1 MHEQPRDGLFH
12 HVSNYPGLEH
22 YYYRTEGMI
31 NFAEFELLYNLAKK
45 VAAGTCI
52 VEVGSYRGRSAVA
65 LGRGSLDGSKV
76 PVYAIEP
83 HEQSIGVLRE
93 SQYGP
98 PDRGAFYKAMLDT
111 SCYHVIRLVNLRS
124 ELVVAKWAE
133 KVSLLWIDAHHTIEA
148 VRSDFDCWAP
158 HLTQNAIVAFDDSSR
173 PGPAAVIQQLLIDGF
188 RQTSKVGKVTVLG
201 RELGPA

>member
-1 MHEQPRDGLFH
+1 MHEQPRDGLFD
-12 HVSNYPGLEH
+12 HVSNYPGLEQ
-22 YYYRTEGMI
+22 YYHRTEGMI
-31 NFAEFELLYNLAKK
+31 SFAEFELLYNLAKK

-83 HEQSIGVLRE
+83 HEQSTGVLRG

-98 PDRGAFYKAMLDT
+98 ADRGAFYKAMLDT
-111 SCYHVIRLVNLRS
+111 SCYHVVRLVNLRS
-124 ELVVAKWAE
+124 EFVVLKWAE
-133 KVSLLWIDAHHTIEA
+133 KVSLLWIDAHHTYEA
-148 VRSDFDCWAP
+148 VKSDFDCWAH
-158 HLTQNAIVAFDDSSR
+158 HLAPNAIIAFDDSSQK
-173 PGPAAVIQQLLIDGF
+173 GPATLIQELMNDGF
-188 RQTSKVGKVTVLG
+188 RRISKVGKVTVLG